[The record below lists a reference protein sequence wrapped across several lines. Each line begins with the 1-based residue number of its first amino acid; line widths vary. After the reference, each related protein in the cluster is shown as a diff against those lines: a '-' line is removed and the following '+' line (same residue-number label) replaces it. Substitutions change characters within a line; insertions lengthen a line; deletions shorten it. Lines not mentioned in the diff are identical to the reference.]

1 MAASALLRTTTRGG
15 ELLGRHL
22 PLPQQLKQ
30 VAKEALIALAFAR
43 AAGAIASYPKSG
55 RTWLRFILANYF
67 DLVFDLGLAIDLHS
81 MFQVIPNDQL
91 DEVRGRRAFRFERRP
106 GMPFLFASHAPYRR
120 ALFAG
125 KRVLFMLREPKD
137 LMVSAYF
144 HKARHGGGYQGGIKP
159 FLRDPQHG
167 VADYVRYS
175 NRWAERLGAH
185 PHLVTSYE
193 RLAADSEQ
201 VVLAVLGLFQGRGDR
216 AARAEAGARARGR
229 QGRARTP
236 VRSRRGRGL
245 AHAQGQDRRVSRS
258 SRRRRRGLRRPGVP
272 CGPEPGGEAAP
283 GGRRPR
289 PRVSPDSI
297 DAGRVVGFNGR
308 HGLVGSVASHKML
321 LA

>member
-1 MAASALLRTTTRGG
+1 
-15 ELLGRHL
+15 
-22 PLPQQLKQ
+22 
-30 VAKEALIALAFAR
+30 
-43 AAGAIASYPKSG
+43 
-55 RTWLRFILANYF
+55 
-67 DLVFDLGLAIDLHS
+67 
-81 MFQVIPNDQL
+81 
-91 DEVRGRRAFRFERRP
+91 VRGRRAFRFERRP

-175 NRWAERLGAH
+175 NRWAERLAAH

-201 VVLAVLGLFQGRGDR
+201 VVLAVLGLFEVRVDR
-216 AARAEAGARARGR
+216 AALAEAVA
-229 QGRARTP
+229 
-236 VRSRRGRGL
+236 RSRFERMRALEVAKGVPGHQYDRGAAEASRMRKGKIGGFRDHLDDDDVAFVDQGCRAGLSPAARQLLAGVGL
-245 AHAQGQDRRVSRS
+245 A
-258 SRRRRRGLRRPGVP
+258 
-272 CGPEPGGEAAP
+272 
-283 GGRRPR
+283 
-289 PRVSPDSI
+289 
-297 DAGRVVGFNGR
+297 
-308 HGLVGSVASHKML
+308 

>member
-1 MAASALLRTTTRGG
+1 VPASALLRTTTRGG

-81 MFQVIPNDQL
+81 MFRVIPNDQL

-175 NRWAERLGAH
+175 NRWAERLAAH
-185 PHLVTSYE
+185 SHLVTSYE

-201 VVLAVLGLFQGRGDR
+201 VVLAVLGLFEVRVDR
-216 AARAEAGARARGR
+216 AALAEAVA
-229 QGRARTP
+229 
-236 VRSRRGRGL
+236 RSRFERMRALEVAKGVPGHQYDRGAAEASRMRKGKIGGFRDHLDDDDVAFVDQGCRAGLSLAARQLLAGVGL
-245 AHAQGQDRRVSRS
+245 A
-258 SRRRRRGLRRPGVP
+258 
-272 CGPEPGGEAAP
+272 
-283 GGRRPR
+283 
-289 PRVSPDSI
+289 
-297 DAGRVVGFNGR
+297 
-308 HGLVGSVASHKML
+308 

>member
-1 MAASALLRTTTRGG
+1 MPASALLRTTTRGG

-106 GMPFLFASHAPYRR
+106 ACRSCSPATRPIAARCSPASGCCSCCASPRTSWSR
-120 ALFAG
+120 
-125 KRVLFMLREPKD
+125 PD
-137 LMVSAYF
+137 F
-144 HKARHGGGYQGGIKP
+144 HKARHGGGYQGGIKR

-167 VADYVRYS
+167 LADYVRYS
-175 NRWAERLGAH
+175 NRWAERLAAH

-201 VVLAVLGLFQGRGDR
+201 VVLAVLGLFEVRVDR
-216 AARAEAGARARGR
+216 AALAEAVARSRFERMRALEVAKGVPGHQYDRTSAEASRMRKGKVGGFRDHLDDDDVAFVDQGCRAGLSPAARQLLAGRRAGAR
-229 QGRARTP
+229 
-236 VRSRRGRGL
+236 VIL
-245 AHAQGQDRRVSRS
+245 
-258 SRRRRRGLRRPGVP
+258 
-272 CGPEPGGEAAP
+272 
-283 GGRRPR
+283 
-289 PRVSPDSI
+289 SI
-297 DAGRVVGFNGR
+297 D
-308 HGLVGSVASHKML
+308 
-321 LA
+321 

>member
-1 MAASALLRTTTRGG
+1 MPASALLRTTTRGG

-167 VADYVRYS
+167 IADYVRYS

-201 VVLAVLGLFQGRGDR
+201 VVLAVLGLFEVRVDR
-216 AARAEAGARARGR
+216 AALAEAVA
-229 QGRARTP
+229 
-236 VRSRRGRGL
+236 RSRFERMRALEVAKGVAGHQYDRGAAEASRMRKGKIGGFGDHLDDDDVAFVDQGCRAGLSPAARQLLAGVGL
-245 AHAQGQDRRVSRS
+245 A
-258 SRRRRRGLRRPGVP
+258 
-272 CGPEPGGEAAP
+272 
-283 GGRRPR
+283 
-289 PRVSPDSI
+289 
-297 DAGRVVGFNGR
+297 
-308 HGLVGSVASHKML
+308 